1 MGSEAGGRPP
11 LIDWFSPLLPARTD
25 IAHFS
30 ARLLPELSK
39 VAEVRLW
46 TPTEWD
52 PAQTAGAKVRRFD
65 ATTARTERPGL
76 SPDLRLL
83 SQADA
88 VVYNMG
94 NHAGFHGAI
103 WAASQRK
110 PGVMIIHELC
120 FRHMFANLMGRDK
133 PNGRYLDFVE
143 GVMGAKTRKLCA
155 DQLAYGAMSF
165 DELAARVP
173 LIEAVV
179 AGARGVVCHN
189 PDVAEA
195 VRKVS
200 DAPTTVL
207 ELPYPVAEEAP
218 APAREPGRPPRF
230 LQFGHIGGPSRRLEE
245 VLRALASHRDRPFS
259 FRILGEIWDRKGVE
273 ALIDQLGLRRRV
285 TIGGFVADAD
295 LDRALQEADLVFNLR
310 YPSMG
315 EASGSQLRI
324 WANGAPSVVTRTG
337 WYRFLPDDVVVKVDP
352 SRERAELSDCIAAV
366 MKNPDAFRAVGQAGR
381 RRLQAEHT
389 PARYAR
395 DLVRFIADLQERELG
410 ASLSGMAEAS
420 AARASAWT
428 GLDTAYPVGAAVS
441 RVTASWLAAP
451 S

>member
-1 MGSEAGGRPP
+1 MRSDAGGRLP

-30 ARLLPELSK
+30 ARLFPELSK
-39 VAEVRLW
+39 VAKLRLW

-52 PAQTAGAKVRRFD
+52 PAWTAGAKATRFD
-65 ATTARTERPGL
+65 ATTAQTERPAL

-103 WAASQRK
+103 WAAAQRM

-120 FRHMFANLMGRDK
+120 FHHLFANLMGRDK

-143 GVMGAKTRKLCA
+143 SVLGAKARKLCA
-155 DQLAYGAMSF
+155 DQLTYGAMSF
-165 DELAARVP
+165 DELAARMP

-195 VRKVS
+195 VRTATGV
-200 DAPTTVL
+200 PTTVL
-207 ELPYPVAEEAP
+207 ELPYPVAAQAP
-218 APAREPGRPPRF
+218 VAAREAGRPPRF

-245 VLRALASHRDRPFS
+245 VLRALASHRDQPFS
-259 FRILGEIWDRKGVE
+259 FRILGEIWDRRAIE

-285 TIGGFVADAD
+285 TIGGFVSDEE

-324 WANGAPSVVTRTG
+324 WANGAPP
-337 WYRFLPDDVVVKVDP
+337 W
-352 SRERAELSDCIAAV
+352 
-366 MKNPDAFRAVGQAGR
+366 
-381 RRLQAEHT
+381 
-389 PARYAR
+389 
-395 DLVRFIADLQERELG
+395 
-410 ASLSGMAEAS
+410 
-420 AARASAWT
+420 
-428 GLDTAYPVGAAVS
+428 
-441 RVTASWLAAP
+441 
-451 S
+451 

>member
-1 MGSEAGGRPP
+1 MPPKPGGRLP

-30 ARLLPELSK
+30 ARLLPELTK
-39 VAEVRLW
+39 VAQVRLW

-52 PAQTAGAKVRRFD
+52 AGQTSGAKVTRFD
-65 ATTARTERPGL
+65 ATTGRTERPGL
-76 SPDLRLL
+76 APDLRLL

-103 WAASQRK
+103 WAASRRK
-110 PGVMIIHELC
+110 PGVMVIHELC
-120 FRHMFANLMGRDK
+120 FHHMFANLMGRDK
-133 PNGRYLDFVE
+133 PSGRYLDFIDE
-143 GVMGAKTRKLCA
+143 ALGAKARKLCA
-155 DQLAYGAMSF
+155 DQLVHGVMSF
-165 DELAARVP
+165 DELAARLP

-200 DAPTTVL
+200 DIPTTVL
-207 ELPYPVAEEAP
+207 DLPYPAADETRP
-218 APAREPGRPPRF
+218 SAREPGRAPRF

-259 FRILGEIWDRKGVE
+259 FRILGEVWDRKGIE

-285 TIGGFVADAD
+285 TVGGFVSDAE
-295 LDRALQEADLVFNLR
+295 LDRALQDADLVFNLR
-310 YPSMG
+310 FPSMG

-337 WYRFLPDDVVVKVDP
+337 WYRFLPDDVVVKVDQ
-352 SRERAELSDCIAAV
+352 SRERADLSACIDAV

-381 RRLQAEHT
+381 RRLQSEHT
-389 PARYAR
+389 PARYAQG
-395 DLVRFIADLQERELG
+395 LVGFIADLQERELG
-410 ASLSGMAEAS
+410 ASLQDMAQAS

-428 GLDTAYPVGAAVS
+428 GLDPARPVGAAVS
-441 RVTASWLAAP
+441 GVTKEWLAARP
-451 S
+451 